1 MAPRRLGAEVSF
13 FISPT
18 KSPEWGLV
26 GGEMEVSEFLLIHA
40 STQRLQGGM
49 ETPEVGGALQHLHK
63 TVCVCVCVCAR
74 ARARPP
80 PRRQKGEFSGLW
92 SGNRKKDTL
101 CS

>member
-26 GGEMEVSEFLLIHA
+26 GGEMEVSEFLLIQA

-74 ARARPP
+74 ARAPTP
-80 PRRQKGEFSGLW
+80 QKAEGRVFRSLVW
-92 SGNRKKDTL
+92 
-101 CS
+101 